1 MRSVRIR
8 SDGIRAAHRSG
19 MSQTLQTLSLDQL
32 SSITGG
38 QAEGGEEGPPR
49 RTWGQVAREYA
60 GACVSGAGQSFIY
73 GGRPRNW
80 RQGVTQAA
88 IGCAT
93 GVGMRAI
100 EDVSGAI
107 SGNGN
112 QGY

>member
-1 MRSVRIR
+1 VAFTLHEGS
-8 SDGIRAAHRSG
+8 S
-19 MSQTLQTLSLDQL
+19 MSHPLQSLSLDQL

-38 QAEGGEEGPPR
+38 QAQAPEQDEQPQQ
-49 RTWGQVAREYA
+49 RTWGQMGREYA
-60 GACVSGAGQSFIY
+60 AACVSGAGQSFIY

-80 RQGVTQAA
+80 RQGLTQAA

-93 GVGMRAI
+93 GMGIRAL

>member
-1 MRSVRIR
+1 VAFALHIVAS
-8 SDGIRAAHRSG
+8 
-19 MSQTLQTLSLDQL
+19 MSHQLQSLSLDQL

-38 QAEGGEEGPPR
+38 QAQQTEQDDQPQQ
-49 RTWGQVAREYA
+49 RTWGQMGRDYA
-60 GACVSGAGQSFIY
+60 AACVNGAGQSFLY
-73 GGRPRNW
+73 GGRPRSW
-80 RQGVTQAA
+80 RQGLTQAA

-93 GVGMRAI
+93 GMGIRAL